1 LNVRAYWVGSWKPKL
16 DAKPVTEEVARAAYD
31 LGKNLPD
38 NAAGGIEVDTVTGA
52 VSTSGAEACIAPGS
66 PEEDAE
72 CDWSAGES
80 DVEVVQA
87 VPASRPFPKSE
98 MKVEGEENALRSDGV
113 ETKEEDLP
121 AENSTGGS
129 ADAPMWAAGG
139 LEQSKEVEPLVPK
152 AEEIV
157 EGNQP
162 PVRRRRIK
170 FGSAHLHL
178 LKAVADADA
187 HNWAS
192 LQSAI
197 GSATSSSQ
205 VKSELVERLEHLAD
219 LRVQSMVAAEKRAQ
233 EHAQRAK
240 HYTEAETQYQRGL
253 NDEMLR
259 LERMNP
265 VGPRSSVPLIS
276 DARLRQD
283 IEAGRPI
290 WQARREH
297 RARQRA
303 ARFRQ
308 ENAERPALDP
318 SQPSQ
323 LTEVPPAEGGT
334 VLDQAFAA
342 SARANLQEF
351 KGF

>member
-1 LNVRAYWVGSWKPKL
+1 ML
-16 DAKPVTEEVARAAYD
+16 
-31 LGKNLPD
+31 
-38 NAAGGIEVDTVTGA
+38 I
-52 VSTSGAEACIAPGS
+52 
-66 PEEDAE
+66 
-72 CDWSAGES
+72 
-80 DVEVVQA
+80 
-87 VPASRPFPKSE
+87 
-98 MKVEGEENALRSDGV
+98 
-113 ETKEEDLP
+113 
-121 AENSTGGS
+121 
-129 ADAPMWAAGG
+129 
-139 LEQSKEVEPLVPK
+139 
-152 AEEIV
+152 
-157 EGNQP
+157 
-162 PVRRRRIK
+162 
-170 FGSAHLHL
+170 
-178 LKAVADADA
+178 DA

-197 GSATSSSQ
+197 GSASSSSQ